1 MNKSYCSSVLIFV
14 LGIALSLNAVGAEVG
29 QVLPSC
35 AASFAGKEPLDF
47 SAYRGKVVLVDF
59 WATWCGPCLKSMPF
73 FDHLFSQSQ
82 QRGLQIVAIN
92 VDEDTEQA
100 RQFIEQHPVSY
111 PIAFDAEGACPSA
124 FQVKAMP
131 SSYLVDKTGKIRYVH
146 LGFREEDQ
154 AVLSEKIAGLLA
166 E

>member
-1 MNKSYCSSVLIFV
+1 MKKNYCWFLLI
-14 LGIALSLNAVGAEVG
+14 LGLGSALPANVIAADVG
-29 QVLPSC
+29 QTLPSC
-35 AASFAGKEPLDF
+35 KASFTDKETLDF

-73 FDHLFSQSQ
+73 FDRLFRQSQ
-82 QRGLQIVAIN
+82 PRGLQIVAIN

-100 RQFIEQHPVSY
+100 RQFIEQHPVGY

-131 SSYLVDKTGKIRYVH
+131 SSYLVDKAGKIRYVH

-154 AVLSEKIAGLLA
+154 AALSEKIAGLLA